1 MDQLV
6 GAAEIAERLG
16 SNRTTYVHDLRRRHP
31 DFPTPVATLKS
42 GYVWA
47 WPDVEKW
54 ARATGRLKGSGGLM
68 PADSNFNR
76 DATSFLGVLI
86 RVVAGF
92 VLIGGVVYG
101 FAVGT
106 QELARV
112 LEVFVLGT
120 HRRDCWCVRRIPSS
134 LRNWFCVRSALFDLR
149 PPNQID
155 RPLRIRAN

>member
-54 ARATGRLKGSGGLM
+54 ARATGRLKGSGGPM

-101 FAVGT
+101 FSCRNSRTRSGP
-106 QELARV
+106 R
-112 LEVFVLGT
+112 GI
-120 HRRDCWCVRRIPSS
+120 RIGYPSER
-134 LRNWFCVRSALFDLR
+134 LLVRS
-149 PPNQID
+149 PHS
-155 RPLRIRAN
+155 